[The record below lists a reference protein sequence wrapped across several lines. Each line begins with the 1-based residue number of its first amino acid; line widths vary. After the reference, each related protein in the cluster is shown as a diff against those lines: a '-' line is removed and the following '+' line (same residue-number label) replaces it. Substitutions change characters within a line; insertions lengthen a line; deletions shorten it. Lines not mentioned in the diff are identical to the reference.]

1 MSSGARALWPVILLS
16 AGFMGLSGCGQ
27 DHGYVYQ
34 SKMVTIEDSLGN
46 RPDFELSKQSYKD
59 AVWYMPCDSRDVPPA
74 AQPGQIVISG
84 PSFDSVRE
92 NFGGT
97 KMIFQGK
104 VCPPE
109 TNSRDV
115 VFVIDVST
123 SMGYTTVDQPVN
135 GSCRRLANLEA
146 MLDAMPSGA
155 TYGVVTF
162 EETVVAASTKLHD
175 TKSALYAELTQNGTK
190 PIGDVICRWDGRSYF
205 DNAIAKAR
213 DLLTAGRGGKIQKD
227 IILMSDGDAEEAD
240 VNNPNSHH
248 SKGLG
253 MANQL
258 KTVGVNVGGANIK
271 VLIAALRADLP
282 QFDKFLFHAVSP
294 DLRGAGMIADM
305 SQGAD
310 IGSRINAFSQGF
322 LSAANI
328 TYGPQGST
336 NRIMIDLKPM
346 LSADFSFRIENGPLV
361 LDRDQIG
368 YEAKIESTD
377 TRGNKITK
385 VSKLNWVQ

>member
-1 MSSGARALWPVILLS
+1 MSSGARSLWPVILLS
-16 AGFMGLSGCGQ
+16 AGFMGFWGCGQ

-34 SKMVTIEDSLGN
+34 SKSVASEDSLGN

-59 AVWYMPCDSRDVPPA
+59 AVWYLPCDGRDVPPA

-109 TNSRDV
+109 TYPRDV

-123 SMGYTTVDQPVN
+123 SMGYSTVDQPVN
-135 GSCRRLANLEA
+135 GSCKRLTNLEA
-146 MLDAMPSGA
+146 MIQAMPAGA
-155 TYGVVTF
+155 KYAVVTF
-162 EETVVAASTKLHD
+162 EETLVATSTKLHD
-175 TKSALYAELTQNGTK
+175 TKAALYAELTQNGAK

-213 DLLTAGRGGKIQKD
+213 DLLTAGRSGKIQKD

-240 VNNPNSHH
+240 VNNPTSHH
-248 SKGLG
+248 SKGLA

-258 KTVGVNVGGANIK
+258 KTVGVNVGGANVK
-271 VLIAALRADLP
+271 VQIAGLRADLP
-282 QFDKFLFHAVSP
+282 LYDKFLYQAVSP
-294 DLRGAGMIADM
+294 DMRGTSMIADM
-305 SQGAD
+305 NQGAD
-310 IGSRINAFSQGF
+310 IGARINQFSFGI
-322 LSAANI
+322 LDHAKI

-336 NRIMIDLKPM
+336 NRITVDLKPT
-346 LSADFSFRIENGPLV
+346 LATDFSFRVENGPLV
-361 LDRDQIG
+361 LDRDQTG
-368 YEAKIESTD
+368 YEAQIEYAD
-377 TRGNKITK
+377 TRGNKTTN
-385 VSKLNWVQ
+385 VAKLNWVQ

>member
-1 MSSGARALWPVILLS
+1 
-16 AGFMGLSGCGQ
+16 
-27 DHGYVYQ
+27 
-34 SKMVTIEDSLGN
+34 MVAVEDSLGS

-59 AVWYMPCDSRDVPPA
+59 AVWHLPCDSRDAPPA

-84 PSFDSVRE
+84 PSFDAVRE

-109 TNSRDV
+109 TNTRDV

-135 GSCRRLANLEA
+135 GSCKRLANLEA
-146 MLDAMPSGA
+146 MLDALPPGA
-155 TYGVVTF
+155 KYGVVTF
-162 EETVVAASTKLHD
+162 EEAVVAASTKLHD

-190 PIGDVICRWDGRSYF
+190 PIGEVICRWDGRSYF

-240 VNNPNSHH
+240 VSNPNSHH
-248 SKGLG
+248 SKGLV

-258 KTVGVNVGGANIK
+258 KTVGVNVGGVNIK

-282 QFDKFLFHAVSP
+282 LFDKFLFRAVSP
-294 DLRGAGMIADM
+294 DLRSAAMIADM

-310 IGSRINAFSQGF
+310 IGSRINAFSEGF
-322 LSAANI
+322 LSTASI
-328 TYGPQGST
+328 SYGPQGST

-346 LSADFSFRIENGPLV
+346 LSSDFSFRIENGPLV
-361 LDRDQIG
+361 LDRDQTG

-377 TRGNKITK
+377 TRGNKTTK
-385 VSKLNWVQ
+385 VAKLNWVQ